1 MRRRSLADDQR
12 AAVYVE
18 FLVVFM
24 PLFMLFLGAT
34 QTSLLFAGKI
44 VVQHAADAACRSA
57 IVVLPD
63 DPGKYD
69 GRAKNSIEFNEVALG
84 DGGVS
89 GAIEGIADLLGID
102 LPANLMA
109 NGDPRLNRV
118 RLAAFR
124 PLMAIIPPPDA
135 VFDLDNPM
143 SLSRYAPGEGESAE
157 SVLIAVGH
165 GRGMAAAGKR
175 FVAGIFY
182 LSQAAA
188 VTFPSGPGAGGV
200 TTTGIQDFAYSR
212 GSHLPLTTRVSYSYA
227 CLVPGAAQIMCDSWS
242 ELSGNQADGWNE
254 MNAALARGAALLNGG
269 GVYYIL
275 RADATL
281 TYQGAEYEYRSEQ
294 EGG

>member
-24 PLFMLFLGAT
+24 PLFMLFLGLT
-34 QTSLLFAGKI
+34 QTSLLFTGKI

-63 DPGKYD
+63 DPGSYD
-69 GRAKNSIEFNEVALG
+69 GRAKNQIEFNETTLG
-84 DGGVS
+84 GGGVQD
-89 GAIEGIADLLGID
+89 AVEGIANLLGID
-102 LPANLMA
+102 LPTNLLA
-109 NGDPRLNRV
+109 AGDPRLNRI

-124 PLMAIIPPPDA
+124 PLLAIIPPPDA

-143 SLSRYAPGEGESAE
+143 SLSRYAPGEGESAQ

-175 FVAGIFY
+175 FAAGLLY

-200 TTTGIQDFAYSR
+200 NTSGTQDFAYSR
-212 GSHLPLTTRVSYSYA
+212 GSHLPLTTRVSYSYP

-242 ELSGNQADGWNE
+242 ELSGNQAEGWNE
-254 MNAALARGAALLNGG
+254 MNGALARGTALLNGG

-281 TYQGAEYEYRSEQ
+281 TYQGAEYQYRSER